1 MTVEFGKDSK
11 LLWTLLKAE
20 QAPTF
25 IDFLEK
31 EIRRHQ
37 LAIHNARW
45 EQGFGKEGSLEYKLW
60 QSAIHRHINDVENTK
75 TKVREVK
82 RFFGIEE

>member
-25 IDFLEK
+25 IWFLED
-31 EIRRHQ
+31 EIRRHR
-37 LAIHNARW
+37 LAIHDARYK
-45 EQGFGKEGSLEYKLW
+45 QGYGKEGSLEYKLW
-60 QSAIHRHINDVENTK
+60 QSAIHRHVNDVEDTK

-82 RFFGIEE
+82 RFFGIDE

>member
-1 MTVEFGKDSK
+1 MIVKFGEDSK

-37 LAIHNARW
+37 LAIHNAKW
-45 EQGFGKEGSLEYKLW
+45 EQGFGKEGSLDYKLW
-60 QSAIHRHINDVENTK
+60 QSAIHRHINDIEDTK
-75 TKVREVK
+75 TRVREVK
-82 RFFGIEE
+82 RFFGMES